1 MPYNPGRVWCGG
13 PGLPGAPP
21 TTRPLEEVGMYT
33 ERLTMMDRVTA
44 LLGYSELLL
53 EGTYGELTP
62 EQEEVVRKIVDAA
75 YDVRDI
81 IRREGAGLSYD

>member
-1 MPYNPGRVWCGG
+1 
-13 PGLPGAPP
+13 
-21 TTRPLEEVGMYT
+21 MYT
-33 ERLTMMDRVTA
+33 ERLALVDRVTA

-81 IRREGAGLSYD
+81 VRREGSGLSYD